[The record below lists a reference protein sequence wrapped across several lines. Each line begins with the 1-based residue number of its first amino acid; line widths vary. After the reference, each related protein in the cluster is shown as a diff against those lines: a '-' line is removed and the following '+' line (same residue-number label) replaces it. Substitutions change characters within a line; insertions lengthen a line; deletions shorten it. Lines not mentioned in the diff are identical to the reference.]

1 VPLAIAGPGI
11 RTRTETRFA
20 ANIDLLPTML
30 DLAGM
35 GVPAELDG
43 RSLVPTFDNTPDPW
57 RTDILVQYQAV
68 YGPFLAAHTL
78 ADVQNLLN
86 YGGVG
91 AYYPTYR
98 AIRTVQW
105 LYVEWYGGTEH
116 EYELYD
122 VTTDPQQL
130 VNLVATPG
138 GAQQYA
144 PVTSILQTRLSQL
157 AACSG
162 ASCRS

>member
-1 VPLAIAGPGI
+1 
-11 RTRTETRFA
+11 
-20 ANIDLLPTML
+20 ML
-30 DLAGM
+30 DVAGM

-43 RSLVPTFDNTPDPW
+43 RSLVPTFDNVPEPW
-57 RTDILVQYQAV
+57 RTDLLLQFGVEGT
-68 YGPFLAAHTL
+68 YGGWYPVHTL
-78 ADVQNLLN
+78 ADVQARLN
-86 YGGVG
+86 ESGTIWV
-91 AYYPTYR
+91 YPTYR

-105 LYVEWYGGTEH
+105 LYVEWYGGSEH

-144 PVTSILQTRLSQL
+144 PVTTMLQTRLGQL
-157 AACSG
+157 ATCSG
-162 ASCRS
+162 EACRN